1 MTTPRTM
8 IPTSPQAFLV
18 SLPTLITAVYLVV
31 CAMYAVKYPTLSP
44 IGHYAAI
51 GACFSYSLFILIEA
65 RNIRHA
71 PPAKLA
77 FLYSQFWIL
86 ILLSAVFFTIGVGVI
101 YQSEMPDKPT
111 GLLSLAT
118 GIILVDSITTNLFA
132 SRYRAYI
139 PGARTIQT
147 ITLMTTALAI
157 PSALYCS
164 AKLGGLLP

>member
-86 ILLSAVFFTIGVGVI
+86 ILLSAVFFTIGVGIVYRSDI
-101 YQSEMPDKPT
+101 PDKAT
-111 GLLSLAT
+111 GLLALAT
-118 GIILVDSITTNLFA
+118 GIVLLSTVTTNYFA
-132 SRYRAYI
+132 SRYRLHI
-139 PGARTIQT
+139 PGARTVQT
-147 ITLMTTALAI
+147 ITIMTSAVAI